1 MSAQWRV
8 LIADAIDRSALG
20 PLTDDSRFEVIDAP
34 GLSGDRLAGA
44 MENVDAVL
52 VRSATKI
59 TRDALARADRLSVIG
74 RAGVGVDTIDVDA
87 ATERGIAVLTAP
99 SGNTISAA
107 ELTFA
112 LLLALVRRVAAA
124 DRSMKAGAWDRKSFT
139 GTELYGKTLGLVGA
153 GRIGSEV
160 ARRARAFGMRVVAFD
175 PYLSVERAAELEMEL
190 APLDQVVARADAITV
205 HVPLT
210 DATRGL
216 IDTAMLARAKPQA
229 VIVNCARG
237 GIIDEAALIDA
248 LRERRVAG
256 AALDVYEQEP
266 LPADH
271 PLRTLDTV
279 ILTPHLGASTAEAQR
294 NVAVEIADAVRGA
307 LADGDL
313 SRAVN
318 APAVGGDEMRRAA
331 PLLRLGTTLGMI
343 AAALVRAPIQ
353 DVEVVLAGGAPRLLR
368 PLVPCVL
375 VGLLRSTL
383 GAERVN
389 FVNAAWLAKG
399 RGITVT
405 QAQREPHADAGDQ
418 IEIRVR
424 ADHAVT
430 LVAGALLDQ
439 RHPRLVRIGDYR
451 LDVVPHGALVILR
464 NRDVPGVIGRVGTL
478 LGAAGINIGEY
489 HQARLAAGGEALAV
503 VNVDAPLAPSVI
515 GDLRALPG
523 VTDVRQVDV
532 GDGAGARGRPLA

>member
-1 MSAQWRV
+1 MSARWRV
-8 LIADAIDRSALG
+8 LVADAIDRSALG
-20 PLTDDSRFEVIDAP
+20 PLTNDTRFEIVDAP

-59 TRDALARADRLSVIG
+59 TRDSLARADRLTVIG

-124 DRSMKAGAWDRKSFT
+124 DRSMKAGAWDRKHFT

-175 PYLSVERAAELEMEL
+175 PYLAAERAAELEIEL
-190 APLDQVVARADAITV
+190 APLDQVIARADAITV

-210 DATRGL
+210 DATHGL
-216 IDTAMLARAKPQA
+216 IDRTMLARAKPDA
-229 VIVNCARG
+229 VLVNCARG
-237 GIIDEAALIDA
+237 GIVEESALIEA
-248 LRERRVAG
+248 LRDRRLAG

-279 ILTPHLGASTAEAQR
+279 LLTPHLGASTAEAQR
-294 NVAVEIADAVRGA
+294 NVALEIADAVRGA

-331 PLLRLGTTLGMI
+331 PLMTLGRTLGVI
-343 AAALVRAPIQ
+343 ASALADAPVRE
-353 DVEVVLAGGAPRLLR
+353 VEVVLAGGAPRLLR

-375 VGLLRSTL
+375 VGVLRATL

-405 QAQREPHADAGDQ
+405 QAQREPHVDAGDQ
-418 IEIRVR
+418 IEVRVR
-424 ADHAVT
+424 AGDAVT
-430 LVAGALLDQ
+430 LVAGAMLAQ
-439 RHPRLVRIGDYR
+439 HHPRLVRIGDYR
-451 LDVVPHGALVILR
+451 LDVVPHGTLVVLR

-478 LGAAGINIGEY
+478 LGEAGINIGEY
-489 HQARLAAGGEALAV
+489 HQARLAAGGDALAV
-503 VNVDAPLAPSVI
+503 VNVDAPLPAAVVD
-515 GDLRALPG
+515 DLRKLPG
-523 VTDVRQVDV
+523 VTNVRQVDL
-532 GDGAGARGRPLA
+532 GDGAGVR

>member
-1 MSAQWRV
+1 MSARWRV
-8 LIADAIDRSALG
+8 LVADAIDRSALG
-20 PLTDDSRFEVIDAP
+20 PLTNDTRFEIVDAP

-59 TRDALARADRLSVIG
+59 TRDSLARADRLTVIG

-124 DRSMKAGAWDRKSFT
+124 DRSMKAGAWDRKHFT

-175 PYLSVERAAELEMEL
+175 PYLAAERAAELEIEL
-190 APLDQVVARADAITV
+190 APLDQVIARADAITV

-210 DATRGL
+210 DATHGL
-216 IDTAMLARAKPQA
+216 IDRTMLARAKPDA
-229 VIVNCARG
+229 VLVNCARG
-237 GIIDEAALIDA
+237 GIVEESALIEA
-248 LRERRVAG
+248 LRDRRLAG

-279 ILTPHLGASTAEAQR
+279 LLTPHLGASTAEAQR
-294 NVAVEIADAVRGA
+294 NVALEIADAVRGA

-331 PLLRLGTTLGMI
+331 PLMTLGRTLGVI
-343 AAALVRAPIQ
+343 ASALADAPVRE
-353 DVEVVLAGGAPRLLR
+353 VEVVLAGGAPRLLR

-375 VGLLRSTL
+375 VGVLRATL

-405 QAQREPHADAGDQ
+405 QAQREPHVDAGDQ
-418 IEIRVR
+418 IEVRVR
-424 ADHAVT
+424 AGDAVT
-430 LVAGALLDQ
+430 LVAGAMLAQ
-439 RHPRLVRIGDYR
+439 HHPRLVRIGDYR
-451 LDVVPHGALVILR
+451 LDVVPHGTLVVLR

-478 LGAAGINIGEY
+478 LGEAGINIGEY
-489 HQARLAAGGEALAV
+489 RQARLAAGGDALAV
-503 VNVDAPLAPSVI
+503 VNVDAPLPAAVVD
-515 GDLRALPG
+515 DLRKLPG
-523 VTDVRQVDV
+523 VTNVRQVDL
-532 GDGAGARGRPLA
+532 GDGAGVR

>member
-8 LIADAIDRSALG
+8 LIADAIDRAALG

-59 TRDALARADRLSVIG
+59 TRDSLARADRLSVIG

-210 DATRGL
+210 DATHGL
-216 IDTAMLARAKPQA
+216 IDSAMLARAKPQA

-532 GDGAGARGRPLA
+532 GDGAGAR

>member
-8 LIADAIDRSALG
+8 LVADAIDRSALG
-20 PLTDDSRFEVIDAP
+20 PLTDDGRFEIVDAP
-34 GLSGDRLAGA
+34 GLSGDRLAAA

-59 TRDALARADRLSVIG
+59 TRESLARAGRLSVIG

-124 DRSMKAGAWDRKSFT
+124 DRSMKAGAWDRKHFT

-160 ARRARAFGMRVVAFD
+160 ARRARAFGMRVLAFD
-175 PYLSVERAAELEMEL
+175 PYLAAERAAELEIEL

-210 DATRGL
+210 EATHGL
-216 IDTAMLARAKPQA
+216 IDRAMLARAKPDA
-229 VIVNCARG
+229 VLVNCARG
-237 GIIDEAALIDA
+237 GIVEEAALIDA
-248 LRERRVAG
+248 LRERRLAG

-266 LPADH
+266 LPPDH
-271 PLRTLDTV
+271 PLRALDTV
-279 ILTPHLGASTAEAQR
+279 LLTPHLGASTAEAQR
-294 NVAVEIADAVRGA
+294 NVALEIADAVRGA

-318 APAVGGDEMRRAA
+318 APAVGGEEMRRAA
-331 PLLRLGTTLGMI
+331 PILTLGATLGVI
-343 AAALVRAPIQ
+343 AAALADAPVRE
-353 DVEVVLAGGAPRLLR
+353 VEVVLAGGAPRLLR

-375 VGLLRSTL
+375 VGVLRATL

-405 QAQREPHADAGDQ
+405 QAQREPHVDAGDQ
-418 IEIRVR
+418 IEVRVR
-424 ADHAVT
+424 AGGAVT
-430 LVAGALLDQ
+430 LVAGTMLAPH
-439 RHPRLVRIGDYR
+439 HPRLVRIGDYR
-451 LDVVPHGALVILR
+451 LDVVPRGALVMLR

-478 LGAAGINIGEY
+478 LGEAGINIGEY
-489 HQARLAAGGEALAV
+489 HQARLAAGGDALAV
-503 VNVDAPLAPSVI
+503 VNVDAPLSAAVVD
-515 GDLRALPG
+515 DLRALPG
-523 VTDVRQVDV
+523 VTDVRQVDL
-532 GDGAGARGRPLA
+532 GDGAGVR